1 MPDLPEPRETT
12 PTERVHQ
19 FTVSRGMTP
28 VLVIETRS
36 WYLGML
42 QAALARV
49 ALEGNN

>member
-1 MPDLPEPRETT
+1 MSDLPEPQETA

-19 FTVSRGMTP
+19 FTVSRGMTA
-28 VLVIETRS
+28 VLVIETTS

-42 QAALARV
+42 QAALARI